1 MHGESGG
8 TGVFQMFS
16 IHGRWDP
23 RMESLHIEGTDE
35 QLLSDRLESDINE
48 GDGSL
53 PASLTARDLATQIS
67 NAWKE
72 AVCRESCL
80 FPTSCHTMLPQ
91 SELTCDD
98 PLSFLR
104 PPFLLPL
111 CLSYDVFQ
119 CFSNL
124 C

>member
-1 MHGESGG
+1 
-8 TGVFQMFS
+8 
-16 IHGRWDP
+16 
-23 RMESLHIEGTDE
+23 MESLHIEGTDE

-53 PASLTARDLATQIS
+53 PVSLTARDLATQIS

-91 SELTCDD
+91 SELVMI
-98 PLSFLR
+98 
-104 PPFLLPL
+104 PFLSSG
-111 CLSYDVFQ
+111 LSSSCPYAFHTMFFNVFQ
-119 CFSNL
+119 TFVDFTAKRNSL
-124 C
+124 